1 MSDADERHAAF
12 VERLREA
19 SAAPERILDAFARVP
34 RHLFLPDVPLDGV
47 YSDDAVV
54 TRDEGGVPTS
64 SSTQPSLMARMLD
77 QLDVRPGDR
86 VLEVGTGTGYNAAVL
101 AALGAAV
108 TTVELQ
114 PEVAVAAVEHLAA
127 AGIHTRAVAELDV
140 EHDTPGA
147 AGAGPGGA
155 GDAGADVA
163 PGSVRVVTGD
173 GAAPPGGPYDR
184 VIVTAGCWSLST
196 ALVAS
201 LADGGVLV
209 APLRING
216 IELVLALRRDGRAL
230 RGSGGI
236 PCGFMP
242 LRGGDERP
250 WRWPLGGGGFATADA
265 DLGDEGH
272 GALDRLLATPGRKLD
287 DPLELGE
294 DERVLDALLWLG
306 LRGDPL
312 IGLAQPAGEGRPA
325 WTVGLY
331 VLPASLLV
339 GELSS
344 RFDRVAG
351 ATLYGGEGALRACRA
366 AMASWRAA
374 GAPGPAELEL
384 TIEPAGDRDVWSLPF
399 PRPDGTAT
407 LTRGDH
413 RWTLRYAGTQD

>member
-1 MSDADERHAAF
+1 MSEADERHAAF

-19 SAAPERILDAFARVP
+19 SAAPDPILDAFARVP

-47 YSDDAVV
+47 YTDDAVV

-64 SSTQPSLMARMLD
+64 SSSQPSLMARMLD

-108 TTVELQ
+108 TTIELQ
-114 PEVAVAAVEHLAA
+114 PEVAAAAVEHLAA
-127 AGIHTRAVAELDV
+127 VGVEARGLTAGDEAGGAERA
-140 EHDTPGA
+140 GA
-147 AGAGPGGA
+147 HAGAGDEADGA
-155 GDAGADVA
+155 VA
-163 PGSVRVVTGD
+163 PGTVRVVTGD
-173 GAAPPGGPYDR
+173 GSAPPGGPYDR
-184 VIVTAGCWSLST
+184 VIITAGCWSLST

-201 LADGGVLV
+201 LAEGGVLV
-209 APLRING
+209 APLRLNG
-216 IELVLALRRDGRAL
+216 VELVLPLRRDGQAL

-272 GALDRLLATPGRKLD
+272 GALDRLLASPGRKLD

-351 ATLYGGEGALRACRA
+351 AVLYGGEGALRTCRA

-374 GAPGPAELEL
+374 GTPGPATLEL

-407 LTRGDH
+407 MTRGDH
-413 RWTLRYAGTQD
+413 RWTLRYGGTRD